1 MPSQQ
6 HPRAQ
11 FVPLSPNIDL
21 DALVNDNQSFDHVR
35 RVPQSDLEAHSV
47 QSLEQL
53 VYMYVVQE
61 GRPLVLEG
69 WGSYIPPWLF
79 SSKWL
84 EDNLG
89 REGEWFYSLFNHTIS
104 DVNFTFSTKGSRHH
118 QWH

>member
-21 DALVNDNQSFDHVR
+21 DALVEDNASFDHVR
-35 RVPQSDLEAHSV
+35 RLPQSDLEAHTV

-53 VYMYVVQE
+53 VYSYVVQE
-61 GRPLVLEG
+61 GRPLILEG
-69 WGSYIPPWLF
+69 WGSYMPPWLY

-84 EDNLG
+84 EENLG
-89 REGEWFYSLFNHTIS
+89 REG
-104 DVNFTFSTKGSRHH
+104 R
-118 QWH
+118 

>member
-21 DALVNDNQSFDHVR
+21 DALVEDNASFDHVR
-35 RVPQSDLEAHSV
+35 RLSQSDLEAHTV

-53 VYMYVVQE
+53 VYSYVVQE
-61 GRPLVLEG
+61 GRPLILEG
-69 WGSYIPPWLF
+69 WGSYMPPWLY

-84 EDNLG
+84 EENLG
-89 REGEWFYSLFNHTIS
+89 REGRWIDFLSSKTFPNL
-104 DVNFTFSTKGSRHH
+104 NFVFSTKSSRYCQRH
-118 QWH
+118 